1 MPTILELF
9 QNNQVLSNQVKSDK
23 RTLVDVET
31 NGIRVDTKVDVNN
44 PAIYG
49 FEALRI
55 ADRSTE
61 ALDIQKNDRGVK
73 GGLLGGI
80 ISKGKNSLNSIKG
93 LVGFPFPAIPS
104 KVIQLNKTT
113 PTNPGP
119 ATLGHFDRKG
129 NEGYTAQRMSAFA
142 KGAEGSLVGK
152 LLAQSLKGSPSTIG
166 PQIAG
171 GAIDLVKDKARE
183 FLMGSG
189 ELRENKVPF
198 ILPDA
203 KLYGSGDKK
212 YSEIQKGLDAGKTGD
227 MEEDTKNVKAKL
239 DRVSPIHGLTR
250 AGKMAILAPPSKKR
264 PAVPM
269 DRFGYTEYAYDYLGP
284 NLKKN
289 ETLPKY
295 TPEQGEDGKNSN
307 SYTTDERIKVRRFK
321 VNDEGSFAGKSL
333 DERGLGYK
341 EKNIIGL
348 QSPKDDIKIDENGV
362 IKVDGVE
369 YKDLVPFHITRIG
382 QKKNIF
388 KSYITGI
395 SETVSPSWSS
405 NNFVGNPYKYYIYE
419 SVERSVTF
427 TLNIAAESPE
437 ELARNWEKISHLTKA
452 AYPLIPYQEGGEKIS
467 ANIVSPPFIRFTLGD
482 MYRERFGVLDSLSY
496 TVPDNTPWETDI
508 DGFVLPKFMEA
519 TVTIKFAE
527 DVASGNVDKLYDF
540 KKDGTNF
547 KTNPIN

>member
-1 MPTILELF
+1 MA
-9 QNNQVLSNQVKSDK
+9 
-23 RTLVDVET
+23 
-31 NGIRVDTKVDVNN
+31 G
-44 PAIYG
+44 
-49 FEALRI
+49 
-55 ADRSTE
+55 
-61 ALDIQKNDRGVK
+61 
-73 GGLLGGI
+73 
-80 ISKGKNSLNSIKG
+80 
-93 LVGFPFPAIPS
+93 
-104 KVIQLNKTT
+104 
-113 PTNPGP
+113 
-119 ATLGHFDRKG
+119 
-129 NEGYTAQRMSAFA
+129 FA
-142 KGAEGSLVGK
+142 KGAEGTLVGK

-189 ELRENKVPF
+189 ELKENKVPF
-198 ILPDA
+198 ILPDS

-212 YSEIQKGLDAGKTGD
+212 YSEIQKGLDAGKSGD
-227 MEEDTKNVKAKL
+227 MDEDTKSVKAKL

-250 AGKMAILAPPSKKR
+250 AGKMAILQPASKKR

-284 NLKKN
+284 NLKRN

-295 TPEQGEDGKNSN
+295 TPEEKDKTNYTSDDNRKKVKNTRK
-307 SYTTDERIKVRRFK
+307 Y
-321 VNDEGSFAGKSL
+321 EGTFAGLSL
-333 DERGLGYK
+333 DERGVGRK

-348 QSPKDDIKIDENGV
+348 QSPQDDTKIDENGV
-362 IKVDGVE
+362 IKFKNAE

-388 KSYITGI
+388 KSYITGL

-419 SVERSVTF
+419 SIERSVTF
-427 TLNIAAESPE
+427 TLNIATESAE
-437 ELARNWEKISHLTKA
+437 ELARNWEKLSHLTKA
-452 AYPLIPYQEGGEKIS
+452 AYPLIPYQEGDEKIS

-482 MYRERFGVLDSLSY
+482 MYRERFGILDSLSY

-508 DGFVLPKFMEA
+508 DGFVLPKFIDA
-519 TVTIKFAE
+519 SITIKFAE

-540 KKDGTNF
+540 RKKDGTNF
-547 KTNPIN
+547 LTNPIN